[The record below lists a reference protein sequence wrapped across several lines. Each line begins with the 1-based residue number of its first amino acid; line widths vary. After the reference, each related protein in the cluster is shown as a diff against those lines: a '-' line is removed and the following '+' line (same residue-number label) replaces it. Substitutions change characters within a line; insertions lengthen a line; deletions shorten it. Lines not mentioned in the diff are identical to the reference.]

1 MEDRLQELRNAGG
14 VKPEVDKK
22 KKGKKGKGEET
33 SESPS
38 EPSGSNYEDPS
49 INDIELGPDDPEAS
63 EEFMPE
69 FYQEVGVLKTLM
81 TSVKRSVRT
90 IEDKYVLSLNSI
102 NVDQGSK
109 YEDDIQQMLDGTNKS
124 FSELKKKLDTMKINN
139 DKFAATKTATP
150 TEVRIRSNMHNT
162 LTQKFVEMMR
172 EYQEIQNNYKNKYK
186 EKIERQ
192 YKIVKP
198 DATQEEIRE
207 AIDSG
212 DSKKIFEET
221 ILYTHLHTQAKNA
234 LDYIQ
239 DRHNDILKLEQSIAE
254 LHQLFLDMAILV
266 ETQGEL
272 LNQIEANVESTVL
285 NTKEGVENLAEAN
298 RQHKKSRKK
307 MYILLIIV
315 AIVLVAILAPIL
327 STQISK

>member
-1 MEDRLQELRNAGG
+1 MEDRLEELRQLGG
-14 VKPEVDKK
+14 VRPEVDKK
-22 KKGKKGKGEET
+22 GKKGKKGKGDET
-33 SESPS
+33 PETPEHGTSSGN
-38 EPSGSNYEDPS
+38 EPSID
-49 INDIELGPDDPEAS
+49 DIEMGPIDGEPE

-69 FYQEVGVLKTLM
+69 FYKEVGEIKTSM
-81 TSVKRSVRT
+81 TAIRRNVKS
-90 IEDKYVLSLNSI
+90 IEDKYVLTLNSI

-109 YEDDIQQMLDGTNKS
+109 YEEDLQGMLDSTNRG
-124 FSELKKKLDTMKINN
+124 FSELKKKLDLMKSNN

-150 TEVRIRSNMHNT
+150 TEVRIRSNMQNT

-198 DATQEEIRE
+198 DATQEEINAALE
-207 AIDSG
+207 SG
-212 DSKKIFEET
+212 DSKKIFEEQ

-254 LHQLFLDMAILV
+254 LHQLFMDMAVLV

-298 RQHKKSRKK
+298 RLHKKSRKK
-307 MYILLIIV
+307 LFILLIIV
-315 AIVLVAILAPIL
+315 IIVLVAVLVPVL
-327 STQISK
+327 TSVLKK